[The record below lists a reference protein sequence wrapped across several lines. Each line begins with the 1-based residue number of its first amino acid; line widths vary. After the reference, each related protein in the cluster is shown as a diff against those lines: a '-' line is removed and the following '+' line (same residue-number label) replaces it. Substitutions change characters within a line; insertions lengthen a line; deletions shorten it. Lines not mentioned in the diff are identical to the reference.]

1 MPDAKAIQ
9 EQVQERLAELE
20 EQIEQLTTEF
30 ERLQRINGILGTNG
44 GGAKASSAP
53 RAGRRRRAPARSGA
67 ATNGGTP
74 SAPREPRGGSR
85 AQQALE
91 LIQAQPG
98 VTAAD
103 LAKTMGMKRNYL
115 YRVLP
120 ALEKA
125 GKVTKQG
132 PAYHPAE
139 ASQS

>member
-20 EQIEQLTTEF
+20 QQIEQLSTEF
-30 ERLQRINGILGTNG
+30 ERLKRIDGILETTG
-44 GGAKASSAP
+44 GGPTASSAP
-53 RAGRRRRAPARSGA
+53 RRRRRPAARAGGS
-67 ATNGGTP
+67 TNGHAAP
-74 SAPREPRGGSR
+74 APREPRGGSR

-139 ASQS
+139 AAQS